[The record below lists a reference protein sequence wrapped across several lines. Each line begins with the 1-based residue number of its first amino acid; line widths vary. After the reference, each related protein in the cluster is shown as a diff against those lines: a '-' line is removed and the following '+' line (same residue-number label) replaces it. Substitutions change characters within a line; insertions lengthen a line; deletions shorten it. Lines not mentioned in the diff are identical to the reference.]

1 MYVVRDKKSKK
12 VIHINPAPLVQA
24 LEGKDIYFEFDAKK
38 MEIGRSDVPLPEH
51 FDISKDGEIIAL
63 GIEEKVKAGLIE
75 LEPHQ
80 KAVNGEIVEK
90 TLAEK
95 VADGLIELEP
105 DQKVDGDQIV
115 AKTTAEMLE
124 EGLISLDEIK
134 QQKKAYFSALAL
146 QKRNEILPDYKIQ
159 NALMGIYDDEIAAA
173 YKKNIEAFRK
183 QYHRLEEMI
192 DGAKSLD
199 ELNKIKAR
207 FPKSL
212 AGSSS
217 KTHASTSSGS
227 SKVKPGTAR
236 KKTTRI
242 NKFIK

>member
-1 MYVVRDKKSKK
+1 MYVVREKKNKK

-38 MEIGRSDVPLPEH
+38 MEIGRSDAPLPEH

-80 KAVNGEIVEK
+80 KVVNGEIVEK

-115 AKTTAEMLE
+115 AKTTDEMLE

-146 QKRNEILPDYKIQ
+146 QKRNEILPDYKIL
-159 NALMGIYDDEIAAA
+159 NALMGIYDDASAAA
-173 YKKNIEAFRK
+173 YKKTIEAFRK

-199 ELNKIKAR
+199 ELNKIRAR
-207 FPKSL
+207 FPKSVTGL
-212 AGSSS
+212 PSRTRA
-217 KTHASTSSGS
+217 TTSSES
-227 SKVKPGTAR
+227 SEVKQGPR
-236 KKTTRI
+236 KKKKK
-242 NKFIK
+242 NG